1 MKDPSTS
8 PRPTWFDDA
17 HKIIDVTRE
26 TPGLP
31 LPSIFPARASFDYR
45 HIVHAEAARESVACA
60 VAALGGKFGVR
71 FSPRTETA
79 GDGTPRY
86 LLEALLLS
94 GLTLVIISRVEHVA
108 DQDDRE
114 DTRKLV
120 AA

>member
-1 MKDPSTS
+1 MNDPK
-8 PRPTWFDDA
+8 PHPTWFDDA

-45 HIVHAEAARESVACA
+45 HIMHAEAARESVACA
-60 VAALGGKFGVR
+60 VAALGGKFGVT

-94 GLTLVIISRVEHVA
+94 GLTLVIISRVEYA
-108 DQDDRE
+108 DGQDDRE
-114 DTRKLV
+114 DARKLV